1 MAAIF
6 NLEIIYQVDNYESG
20 PKNRALY
27 LWEGHLEVLLQIYLE
42 HIHTH
47 QNPED

>member
-20 PKNRALY
+20 PKTGPLSLGRSSRS
-27 LWEGHLEVLLQIYLE
+27 VTQIYLE